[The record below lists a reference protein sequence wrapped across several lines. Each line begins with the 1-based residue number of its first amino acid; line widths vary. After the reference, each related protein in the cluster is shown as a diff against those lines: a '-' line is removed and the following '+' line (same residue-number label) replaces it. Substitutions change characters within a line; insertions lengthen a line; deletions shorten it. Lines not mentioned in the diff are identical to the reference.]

1 MSLLTIVEASK
12 QFNIA
17 RSHLYKKIKEGEIS
31 TQLNESGTK
40 VIQYVDLV
48 RVFGESNAVLSKTTG
63 DSPQSVL
70 KDNRGQP
77 LSTGEDIINLL
88 KEQVSELKKDKAEM
102 AKRLDDMSS
111 KHDKLLLLIE
121 HKAFSPQNNEDS
133 PQSVLEDNRGQPL
146 RTDEDKY
153 KTSPFL
159 LIASVFIIILL
170 IGIITILSLKFSGMI

>member
-48 RVFGESNAVLSKTTG
+48 RVFGESNAVLSKTTE
-63 DSPQSVL
+63 DSPQSAL

-121 HKAFSPQNNEDS
+121 HKTFSSQNNEDS
-133 PQSVLEDNRGQPL
+133 PQSVLEDNTLSTG
-146 RTDEDKY
+146 EDKY

-170 IGIITILSLKFSGMI
+170 IGIITILSLKFSDMI

>member
-48 RVFGESNAVLSKTTG
+48 RVFGESNAVLSKTIE
-63 DSPQSVL
+63 DSPQSAL

-77 LSTGEDIINLL
+77 LSTG
-88 KEQVSELKKDKAEM
+88 
-102 AKRLDDMSS
+102 
-111 KHDKLLLLIE
+111 
-121 HKAFSPQNNEDS
+121 
-133 PQSVLEDNRGQPL
+133 
-146 RTDEDKY
+146 EDKY

-170 IGIITILSLKFSGMI
+170 IGIITILSLKFSDMI